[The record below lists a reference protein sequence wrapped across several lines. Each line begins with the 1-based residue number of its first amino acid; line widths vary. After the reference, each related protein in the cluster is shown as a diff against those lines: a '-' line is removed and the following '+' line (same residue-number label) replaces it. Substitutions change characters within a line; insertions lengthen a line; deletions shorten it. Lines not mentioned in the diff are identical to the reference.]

1 MSSVRTTGTR
11 RTIAGALA
19 LAATTLLS
27 GCVESIPFTDL
38 PSLKNERPLLTAEQ
52 QAKAMADLQAKKEA
66 EAAEALRQIE
76 QNKTK

>member
-1 MSSVRTTGTR
+1 MGPIWTIRTR
-11 RTIAGALA
+11 RTIIGVLA
-19 LAATTLLS
+19 VLAVTALS

-52 QAKAMADLQAKKEA
+52 QEKAMADLQAKKDA

-76 QNKTK
+76 QKKK